1 MARLTRILLLVDLT
15 CLLTCGLHLTRDKE
29 PQGLASFRTGLLL
42 IVSLMLFGCTHAQSA
57 AESSALETA
66 NNPRD
71 ATYLIDGE
79 LFSLHDGRSTVETFP
94 GVASKTVVQ
103 LYGDPV
109 IGDLNGDGL
118 QDAVVLLRQV
128 TGGSGTFYSLAAA
141 INRGGAWVG
150 TEAVFIGDRISP
162 KPPRILFGVVTID
175 YFDRRPGEAMAA
187 APSQLQSKYLVFS
200 EDRFE
205 EIPLGTDEVVAVGE
219 VIIGHEVRSFTPCGG
234 NDAAWLVGNSPALP
248 ALRSVYHKNM
258 ADALPYTPLIMI
270 LSGQLVDRPVEG
282 FGADYLSGFR
292 AVRLVQVHPGAVCIE
307 SSQ

>member
-1 MARLTRILLLVDLT
+1 MARQTN
-15 CLLTCGLHLTRDKE
+15 
-29 PQGLASFRTGLLL
+29 FRRGLLL
-42 IVSLMLFGCTHAQSA
+42 IVAWMIFGCTHAQPV
-57 AESSALETA
+57 AESKALGPVTH
-66 NNPRD
+66 PRD
-71 ATYLIDGE
+71 ATYLIEGE
-79 LFSLHDGRSTVETFP
+79 PFSLQDGQATVETFP
-94 GVASKTVVQ
+94 GAASKTLVQ
-103 LYGDPV
+103 FHGDPV
-109 IGDLNGDGL
+109 FGDLNGDGL

-128 TGGSGTFYSLAAA
+128 TGGSGTFYHLAAA

-162 KPPRILFGVVTID
+162 KPPAILFGVVTVD
-175 YFDRRPGEAMAA
+175 YFDRRPDEAKATT
-187 APSQLQSKYLVFS
+187 PSQFQSKYLVFS

-205 EIPLGTDEVVAVGE
+205 EIPLGTDEVVAAGE

-234 NDAAWLVGNSPALP
+234 NDVAWLVGDSPALP
-248 ALRSVYHKNM
+248 AMQFVYHKNM
-258 ADALPYTPLIMI
+258 ADAPPYTPLIMI